1 MENKTALS
9 RMFIND
15 KNRCFITLK
24 DHKLNFLITP
34 RIYLLKPEK
43 LGRITKILLDKIN
56 LYLRN
61 ITEVNQWKNTSGAI
75 SWFKNIK
82 MKHNCLFNLI
92 LKIFTL
98 QLLRNSNEYKLLKMV
113 RKWYINRKKCYYLT
127 KETREWRKGGT
138 YSM

>member
-24 DHKLNFLITP
+24 DHKLNFLNTP

-82 MKHNCLFNLI
+82 IKDNCLFNLI

-98 QLLRNSNEYKLLKMV
+98 QLLRNSNENV
-113 RKWYINRKKCYYLT
+113 
-127 KETREWRKGGT
+127 
-138 YSM
+138 

>member
-24 DHKLNFLITP
+24 DHKLNFLNNP

-61 ITEVNQWKNTSGAI
+61 ITEVNQ
-75 SWFKNIK
+75 
-82 MKHNCLFNLI
+82 
-92 LKIFTL
+92 
-98 QLLRNSNEYKLLKMV
+98 
-113 RKWYINRKKCYYLT
+113 
-127 KETREWRKGGT
+127 
-138 YSM
+138 